1 MAELIN
7 KTPDDAA
14 ASNEPAVRQQ
24 SARRA
29 SMRWAKALDERWAI
43 DLGLIVATVMAILT
57 QQVVIWFHFIFV
69 LLVVAALLLS
79 FRMLVTRLVIW
90 TVVSTGLVAW
100 AVTQLD
106 VPSDELSELPILTL
120 VVAIVFLVAR
130 SRAQHHADLIESRRI
145 INERLQFERDGLRAQ
160 LEQSQRLD
168 VLGRASAKMAHD
180 LLNVFTIV
188 RGCADELA
196 ESGSDDQ
203 EQAAREVLQAVD
215 RGTDMLSEF
224 LVTGR
229 AHLGQPTVIDI
240 GAAVQRAEPMLR
252 YLIPSGIRLDIAT
265 PLDPVFVAI
274 DRNELVQILMN
285 LLTNAVDA
293 IDETG
298 AISVFVDSSVSTRGA
313 ERTAAR
319 SATLAVRDSG
329 RGFNGDDITAVF
341 DPGYTTK
348 RGTHSGLGLAMVSD
362 IVSRAGG
369 NVDLESRTTGTTV
382 RIVLPLATESAT
394 RAAAVLIDDPHARAL
409 IEGELTALLY
419 SIEDRDLPADAT
431 AEAPVDLVLID
442 DVSKVSDSIVRFE
455 RARVVNIAAVLREVD
470 GRFDRQTAGLLVR
483 RLISNVPLTAE
494 RPSGSDQR
502 PPDQ

>member
-1 MAELIN
+1 V
-7 KTPDDAA
+7 T
-14 ASNEPAVRQQ
+14 Q
-24 SARRA
+24 
-29 SMRWAKALDERWAI
+29 RWVKALDERWAI
-43 DLGLIVATVMAILT
+43 DLGLVVATAMAILT
-57 QQVVIWFHFIFV
+57 QQVVIWFHLIFV

-79 FRMLVTRLVIW
+79 FRMLVTRLIIW
-90 TVVSTGLVAW
+90 MLVSTGLVVW
-100 AVTQLD
+100 AVIQLD
-106 VPSDELSELPILTL
+106 LPSDELSELPILTL

-130 SRAQHHADLIESRRI
+130 SRAQHHADLTESRRI
-145 INERLQFERDGLRAQ
+145 INEQLAFERDGLRAQ

-188 RGCADELA
+188 KGCADELNA
-196 ESGSDDQ
+196 SGSEDHQ
-203 EQAAREVLQAVD
+203 NAIAEVLEAVE
-215 RGTDMLSEF
+215 RGTNMLSEF
-224 LVTGR
+224 LVTGQ
-229 AHLGQPTVIDI
+229 AHLGPPTIIDV
-240 GAAVQRAEPMLR
+240 GAVVQRAEPMLR
-252 YLIPSGIRLDIAT
+252 YLIPTGIRLDIAT

-274 DRNELVQILMN
+274 DRNELIQILMN

-293 IDETG
+293 IDQTG

-313 ERTAAR
+313 DRTAAR

-329 RGFNGDDITAVF
+329 RGFTGDDITAVF

-369 NVDLESRTTGTTV
+369 NVDLESRSTGTTV

-419 SIEDRDLPADAT
+419 SIEDRDLPDDAT
-431 AEAPVDLVLID
+431 ADAPVDLVLID
-442 DVSKVSDSIVRFE
+442 DVSKVSDSITRYQ
-455 RARVVNIAAVLREVD
+455 RARVVDVAAVLHEVN

-483 RLISNVPLTAE
+483 RLISNVPLKVD
-494 RPSGSDQR
+494 GSSDADQR
-502 PPDQ
+502 PSDQ